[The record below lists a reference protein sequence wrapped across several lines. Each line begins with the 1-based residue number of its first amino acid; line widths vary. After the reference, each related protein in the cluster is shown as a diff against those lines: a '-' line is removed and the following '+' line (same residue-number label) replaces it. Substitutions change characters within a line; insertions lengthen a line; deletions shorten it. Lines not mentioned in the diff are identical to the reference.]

1 MQSCEFCQLNTH
13 ALAKHKLCFRQAY
26 MQIELREVTRK
37 MKKKKKDN
45 DETKLRDLAVPY
57 GSKFCE
63 IS

>member
-1 MQSCEFCQLNTH
+1 
-13 ALAKHKLCFRQAY
+13 